1 MNDMRSNKHK
11 LIITREIDYGE
22 RRHENL
28 YIYIY
33 IESFKRIEDHENIS
47 TEMDCSKNW
56 KNN

>member
-22 RRHENL
+22 RRHKNL
-28 YIYIY
+28 YITP
-33 IESFKRIEDHENIS
+33 FKRIEDHENIS

-56 KNN
+56 NE